1 MLWRVVKD
9 RARPAG
15 LAFAAEPR
23 YPVAKTE
30 DGMAELSRKRG
41 FSRRLLIGGAAVVA
55 GLGWAGTT
63 LARLGR
69 DPRGRKDLGRIADV
83 DGIQLPVAPLPNP
96 PAYDAGLTWLSKGGD
111 LNDASALSRT
121 PVYGVV
127 EVKTEEDIAKAL
139 AFAQANGLKVSLA
152 GVRHSMGGHAFDD
165 NALVLEMLK
174 FSTVKVDEAA
184 MTMTVQ
190 PGATWHDI
198 QNVLHPKFAVKA
210 MQSTD
215 IFSVG
220 GSISVNAHGMDH
232 QAGSV
237 AGSIKSLRVMQADGT
252 IVTCSRGENAELF
265 RHVVGGY
272 GLFGVVL
279 SAELEIV
286 PNVVYETAR
295 EIIKSDAFP
304 AFFAEKLEKEPNIGL
319 FYGHLSTAP
328 GNFLEDMIV
337 YRYDKVAG
345 APPPD
350 MPALGVPGAVGIKR
364 IVINL
369 AKKGGLFQ
377 ELKWFTEKTLEPEF
391 ESCTVPRTAAM
402 SEGEACLVS
411 RNDPMHD
418 SVPYLFNDL
427 PAETDILHEYFIP
440 RAAYDGFIAGAREIL
455 GNQPLPVLNASVRIV
470 HKEDIALTYAPE
482 PAFALV
488 LYINQSTDDAGNAAQ
503 RELTRKMIDLTLQHK
518 GRFFLPYQLHYT
530 GKQLLASYPELPGF
544 LARKR
549 EVDPGELFTSTFY
562 RALKALSGTA

>member
-1 MLWRVVKD
+1 
-9 RARPAG
+9 
-15 LAFAAEPR
+15 
-23 YPVAKTE
+23 
-30 DGMAELSRKRG
+30 MAEEIRRKG
-41 FSRRLLIGGAAVVA
+41 ISRRLLLGGAATVA
-55 GLGWAGTT
+55 VLGWAGTS

-69 DPRGRKDLGRIADV
+69 GPSGRKDLGRIADI
-83 DGIQLPVAPLPNP
+83 DGLALPHPALANP
-96 PAYDAGLTWLSKGGD
+96 PAFDPQLTWLSKGGN

-127 EVKTEEDIAKAL
+127 EIKEEADIARAL
-139 AFAQANGLKVSLA
+139 SFARDNGLKVSMA
-152 GVRHSMGGHAFDD
+152 AVRHSMGGHAFDD
-165 NALVLEMLK
+165 NALVLDMLK
-174 FSTVKVDEAA
+174 FNKVSVDEAT

-220 GSISVNAHGMDH
+220 GSVSVNAHGMDH

-237 AGSIKSLRVMQADGT
+237 AGSIRALRVMLSDGAILACSHETNAD
-252 IVTCSRGENAELF
+252 LF

-272 GLFGVVL
+272 GLFGVIL
-279 SAELEIV
+279 SADLEIV
-286 PNVVYETAR
+286 PNVVYETTR
-295 EIIKSDAFP
+295 DVIKSEEFP

-328 GNFLEDMIV
+328 GNFLQDMIV
-337 YRYDKVAG
+337 YRYDKVADQTP
-345 APPPD
+345 AD
-350 MPALGVPGAVGIKR
+350 MPMLGAPGAVEVKR
-364 IVINL
+364 IIINL
-369 AKKGGLFQ
+369 AKNGGLFQ

-402 SEGEACLVS
+402 AEGEACLVS

-418 SVPYLFNDL
+418 SVPYLFNDM

-440 RAAYDGFIAGAREIL
+440 RAAYNDFIAGAREVL
-455 GNQPLPVLNASVRIV
+455 ANQPLPVLNASVRIV
-470 HKEDIALTYAPE
+470 HKEDVALTYAPE

-488 LYINQSTDDAGNAAQ
+488 LYINQATDDVGNAAQ
-503 RELTRKMIDLTLQHK
+503 RDLTRKMIDLTLKHK

-530 GKQLLASYPELPGF
+530 RQQLLASYPELPAV
-544 LARKR
+544 LAKKLSW
-549 EVDPGELFTSTFY
+549 DPGELFTSTFY
-562 RALKALSGTA
+562 RAVKALVGATV